1 MVKDIKAI
9 VCDLDGTLL
18 NSQGEI
24 SNKDSMSL
32 KRMKRQGIKI
42 YIATGRGEEAFAILD
57 GIEFDA
63 IVLNNGMQ
71 IYYNSQQ
78 IYYKKLNK
86 SIFRNFL
93 EELKGSDVKLGI
105 YMQIEEEEYALS
117 KGKFLDIS
125 EYLYDDLPEC
135 FDKMFLRTGKR
146 QNLNF
151 INNILPADYYIVH
164 TRDGYSFIM
173 PKGISKC
180 SGIRKIIDLE
190 NIYMSQVL
198 VFGDDENDR
207 DLIRQSGIGI
217 AMGNALED
225 IKKISDLV
233 TKTNDEQGIAH
244 MIQYLR
250 IGE

>member
-105 YMQIEEEEYALS
+105 YMQNEEEEYAIS

-125 EYLYDDLPEC
+125 EYLYDDLPER

-146 QNLNF
+146 QNINF
-151 INNILPADYYIVH
+151 IKNILPKDYYIVH
-164 TRDGYSFIM
+164 TRDGYNFIM
-173 PKGISKC
+173 PKGISKS

-190 NIYMSQVL
+190 KIYMSQVL
-198 VFGDDENDR
+198 VFGDDDNDR

-233 TKTNDEQGIAH
+233 TKTNDEQGIAY
-244 MIQYLR
+244 MIQYLG